1 MRKIVPPACCAVI
14 TGLCTGL
21 VMLSGAAI
29 AQVIPDGTLPTT
41 VTSPNNLNFA
51 IDGGSRSGNNLF
63 HSFSRFS
70 VPTGGSAVFNNAANI
85 QNIFSRVTG
94 SSLSNIDGL
103 IQANGT
109 ANLFLLNPNGILF
122 GPNAALNIGGSFIG
136 TTANSVKFA
145 DGVEFSA
152 VNANGAPLL
161 TVSVPIG
168 LQMGSTSGSIQV
180 QGPGHTLVNP
190 GSADRPTDRLPQ
202 LGSLQVPSGKTLA
215 LMGNNI
221 QLSGGILT
229 AESGQ
234 VALGSVGSGNIQ
246 INTTSPQWGFSYD
259 NISNFSD
266 IKLTNAA
273 LIDASG
279 NPGGSI
285 QLQGKTVQVQ
295 DTSAL
300 FIQTQGPQNAGTIAV
315 HADVLEL
322 SGALPNRDR
331 SLILSE
337 KVGMG
342 KGADINISVKQLLA
356 RDGGLIY
363 SILYQTGGN
372 AGNITVNA
380 TESVQFTGFARLNPT
395 NLSGLNTR
403 STRGGGKS
411 GNISVTTQDLRVK
424 DGAFI
429 GALVFG
435 GAGSGNI
442 RIIADSI
449 SLTGENPLTSGST
462 GITATSFSGGD
473 AGSIDIDTGR
483 LSLIG
488 AGNISA
494 STSGNGNAGNITI
507 HARDS
512 IEVDGAGSVFA
523 QRSRIIASGQLLPP
537 RLLQALG
544 LSGSP
549 TGNGGDLNITTPSLQ
564 IRNQGYIAAENAGT
578 GDAGRLVVNANSI
591 VLDQQGEIRTAT
603 KLGQG
608 GILSLTVRD
617 ALLLRHSSLIS
628 AKAGGSGNG
637 GNITINSPIILGLEN
652 SDIIANAFQGNGGNI
667 NIITQGIIGLAFRN
681 TLTPRTDLTN
691 DITASSQFSVN
702 GTVQINNIG
711 VDPNSGLVNL
721 PVDLADPTHQIAQG
735 CSGTQGSSFVVTGRG
750 GVPLSPMEQMR
761 SDRPWVD
768 TRDLSAWRSHP
779 IAQSPQPITQPP
791 LTQATG
797 WRRERGWQGG
807 TVRRY
812 RRIPPDRGCD
822 LRRYLI
828 KASAARSKS
837 LPSSKAAK
845 AMQARLF

>member
-1 MRKIVPPACCAVI
+1 MRNIVPPACFAI
-14 TGLCTGL
+14 TTGLCTGL

-29 AQVIPDGTLPTT
+29 AQVIPDGTLPTN

-51 IDGGSRSGNNLF
+51 IGGGSRSGNNLF
-63 HSFSRFS
+63 HSFSQFS
-70 VPTGGSAVFNNAANI
+70 VPTGGAAVFNNAADI

-94 SSLSNIDGL
+94 GNVSSIDGL

-122 GPNAALNIGGSFIG
+122 GPNASLNIGGSFIG

-152 VNANGAPLL
+152 VNANGSPLL
-161 TVSVPIG
+161 TMSVPIG
-168 LQMGSTSGSIQV
+168 LQMGATSGSIQV
-180 QGPGHTLVNP
+180 QGPGHTLNP
-190 GSADRPTDRLPQ
+190 GSNDRQTVRPPQ

-229 AESGQ
+229 ADSGQ

-279 NPGGSI
+279 NPGGGI

-300 FIQTQGPQNAGTIAV
+300 FIQTQGTQNAGTISV

-337 KVGMG
+337 KVGTG
-342 KGADINISVKQLLA
+342 KGADINISVRKLLA

-380 TESVQFTGFARLNPT
+380 TESIQLTGFARLNPT

-403 STRGGGKS
+403 SARGGGKS
-411 GNISVTTQDLRVK
+411 GNVSVTTQDLRVK

-488 AGNISA
+488 SGNISA

-512 IEVDGAGSVFA
+512 IEVDGSGSVFA

-544 LSGSP
+544 VSGLP
-549 TGNGGDLNITTPSLQ
+549 TGNGGDVNITTPSLQ

-608 GILSLTVRD
+608 GLLSLTVRD
-617 ALLLRHSSLIS
+617 ALLLRHNSLIS

-652 SDIIANAFQGNGGNI
+652 SDIIANAFQGKGGNI
-667 NIITQGIIGLAFRN
+667 TITTQGIIGLAFRN

-750 GVPLSPMEQMR
+750 GVPLSPMEQMM
-761 SDRPWVD
+761 SDRPWAD
-768 TRDLSAWRSHP
+768 TRDLSALRAGAP
-779 IAQSPQPITQPP
+779 TVPAPAPTDLTAAP
-791 LTQATG
+791 LVQATG
-797 WRRERGWQGG
+797 WRRNPQTGKVELYAETGATAVPVSPGVTCAG
-807 TVRRY
+807 A
-812 RRIPPDRGCD
+812 IP
-822 LRRYLI
+822 
-828 KASAARSKS
+828 AETS
-837 LPSSKAAK
+837 
-845 AMQARLF
+845 RLNVVLNVGP